1 MEDKIFTEEQR
12 DFLVK
17 EYNSRPLIKD
27 NQLKLIIDDA
37 DYINVKKKTYKTLI
51 GVSIGFLIISLVV
64 GSVFGYTILKD
75 GTLRDSVNNTLINEI
90 NFTCEK
96 TDCGNTTIIVEPN
109 VCNCNFP
116 SEIYLNLPESINLNL
131 TNSS

>member
-1 MEDKIFTEEQR
+1 MEEKFTDEQR

-27 NQLKLIIDDA
+27 NQLKLIIDDP
-37 DYINVKKKTYKTLI
+37 DYINIKKKTYRTLI
-51 GVSIGFLIISLVV
+51 GVSIGFLIISLAV
-64 GSVFGYTILKD
+64 GSVFAYTILKD
-75 GTLRDSVNNTLINEI
+75 GTLRDLINNTLINEI

-96 TDCGNTTIIVEPN
+96 TNCGNTTIIIEPN

-116 SEIYLNLPESINLNL
+116 SSIYLEVPELINLNL
-131 TNSS
+131 SNST

>member
-27 NQLKLIIDDA
+27 NQLKLIIDDP

-51 GVSIGFLIISLVV
+51 SVSIGFLIISLAV
-64 GSVFGYTILKD
+64 GSIFGYTLLKD
-75 GTLRDSVNNTLINEI
+75 GTLRDSINNTLINEI

-96 TDCGNTTIIVEPN
+96 TTCPDISIPQCPA
-109 VCNCNFP
+109 CNCNFP
-116 SEIYLNLPESINLNL
+116 SSITLEVPELINLNVS
-131 TNSS
+131 NSS

>member
-1 MEDKIFTEEQR
+1 MEEAKFTDEQR

-27 NQLKLIIDDA
+27 NQLKLIIDDP

-51 GVSIGFLIISLVV
+51 GVSIGFLIITLAV
-64 GSVFGYTILKD
+64 GSVFAYTILKD
-75 GTLRDSVNNTLINEI
+75 GTLRDSFNNTLINEI
-90 NFTCEK
+90 NVTCEE
-96 TDCGNTTIIVEPN
+96 TTCPN
-109 VCNCNFP
+109 IQIPQCPTCNCNFP
-116 SEIYLNLPESINLNL
+116 SEIYLNLPELINLNL